1 MADHEDVDPAADTA
15 SKEAT
20 RFGSSQPKVSEQSRD
35 NIHPPADAAEDVQAD
50 DTVEKSFGVGEDAST
65 RKTDPA
71 TVELNRARKEAG
83 AEGTGS
89 PGEHVADAGD
99 IGG

>member
-1 MADHEDVDPAADTA
+1 MSDHKDVDHAADTA

-35 NIHPPADAAEDVQAD
+35 SIHPPADAAEDVQAD
-50 DTVEKSFGVGEDAST
+50 DTVEKSFGAGEDAST

-71 TVELNRARKEAG
+71 TVELNRARREAG
-83 AEGTGS
+83 AEGTGAA
-89 PGEHVADAGD
+89 GEHEADAGD